1 MGYGTDSDGGRALC
15 REYRKY
21 LPTTKVSIPAAACL
35 KCPPSDQIS
44 TVMANRSIRK
54 GAGIDRPMT
63 ASGQKADILIASADV
78 RFDTEADM
86 QTKPLLKELT
96 RRFKPRYTRS
106 SKRDSNP
113 RNLERQVVAV
123 TLDLPELY

>member
-1 MGYGTDSDGGRALC
+1 
-15 REYRKY
+15 
-21 LPTTKVSIPAAACL
+21 
-35 KCPPSDQIS
+35 
-44 TVMANRSIRK
+44 
-54 GAGIDRPMT
+54 MT

-96 RRFKPRYTRS
+96 RRFKPRCTRS

-113 RNLERQVVAV
+113 KNLALQVVAL